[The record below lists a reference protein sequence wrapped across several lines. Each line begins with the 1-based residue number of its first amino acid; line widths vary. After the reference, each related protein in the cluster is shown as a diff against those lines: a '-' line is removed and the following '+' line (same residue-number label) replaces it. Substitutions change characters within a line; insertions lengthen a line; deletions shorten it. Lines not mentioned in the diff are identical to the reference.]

1 MGATSEFECRG
12 GQGDANNY
20 AAVVYLYAADMV
32 LEQGSGPSASGVSGE
47 LASAAAVSGTSDVA
61 FGASDPGSGVYEA
74 VISLDGEVV
83 QSTVLDEDGG
93 RCRNVGGTSDG
104 LAAFLYVQPCPPSLS
119 ADVGLDT
126 TRFANGSHHLVV
138 SVVDAAGNS
147 ATVLDRNITIA
158 NPTSAGSA
166 GSAGAG
172 SAAGAAGAG
181 TGAVGAA
188 NGTNASAQATLTAGW
203 KGAKGSR
210 LVSGYGRTE
219 TIAGRLTAPGGVPIG
234 GAQIEVLATP
244 AYTGARAVAMAGPH
258 TAADGDFSLRIPAGA
273 SSRSLRLAYHS
284 RLGEPAVAAARTLT
298 LSVHAALALKIS
310 PDGERGTADLLQR
323 ASARR
328 PGPGRRQAAG
338 TGGQL
343 SGLVDRVQRDPQ
355 RRPRPLPRELPL
367 PLPGARELPVP
378 GGLGGRGRLSIRDR
392 GLERG
397 GGAGGM
403 TPRPGS
409 SVRPVD

>member
-1 MGATSEFECRG
+1 M
-12 GQGDANNY
+12 
-20 AAVVYLYAADMV
+20 VYLYAADMV

-310 PDGERGTADLLQR
+310 PRTASVGRRIYFSGRLLGGPVPAGGKLLVLEASSAGSWIEFNVIRSGARGR
-323 ASARR
+323 YHASYRFR
-328 PGPGRRQAAG
+328 FPGPVSYRFRVVSEAEADYPYA
-338 TGGQL
+338 TGA
-343 SGLVDRVQRDPQ
+343 SNVVAV
-355 RRPRPLPRELPL
+355 RE
-367 PLPGARELPVP
+367 E
-378 GGLGGRGRLSIRDR
+378 
-392 GLERG
+392 
-397 GGAGGM
+397 
-403 TPRPGS
+403 
-409 SVRPVD
+409 